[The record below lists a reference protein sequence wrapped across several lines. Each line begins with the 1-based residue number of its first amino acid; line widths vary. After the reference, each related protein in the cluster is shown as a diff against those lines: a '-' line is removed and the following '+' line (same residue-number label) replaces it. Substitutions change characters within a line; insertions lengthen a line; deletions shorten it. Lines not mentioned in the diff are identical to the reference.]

1 MSWDNATDLDSEAVK
16 NLVELASRSRLAC
29 VVYKK
34 PAENPTP
41 RRYVEPYKFLESS
54 ENLLVRCYQVRVEGR
69 KKDDAEGWRSFRLDR
84 FISVSDG
91 GENFSPRG
99 TVSLHRG
106 EVFQYIFNHDKLR
119 EPVPRNIKKKLE
131 VKMTPRKYARHID
144 SVLLDGKITDAEL
157 EQAMKYAKM
166 LSADELKLVHAK
178 VYIGVLREV
187 TLDGTVNEAEEAYM
201 ASVRIFLTGLGWCP

>member
-1 MSWDNATDLDSEAVK
+1 
-16 NLVELASRSRLAC
+16 
-29 VVYKK
+29 
-34 PAENPTP
+34 
-41 RRYVEPYKFLESS
+41 
-54 ENLLVRCYQVRVEGR
+54 
-69 KKDDAEGWRSFRLDR
+69 
-84 FISVSDG
+84 
-91 GENFSPRG
+91 
-99 TVSLHRG
+99 
-106 EVFQYIFNHDKLR
+106 
-119 EPVPRNIKKKLE
+119 
-131 VKMTPRKYARHID
+131 MTPRKYARHID